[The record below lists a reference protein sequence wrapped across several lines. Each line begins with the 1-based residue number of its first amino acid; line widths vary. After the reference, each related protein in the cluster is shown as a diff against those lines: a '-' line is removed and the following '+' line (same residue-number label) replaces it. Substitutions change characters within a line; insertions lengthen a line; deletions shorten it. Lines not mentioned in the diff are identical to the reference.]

1 MVCHWCNSPMNR
13 SRAVTACLC
22 ALLAVGSAATVE
34 ISRAQTAGTVSARSG
49 GIWKAAV
56 PPKPMQGEFDSLDPI
71 GVAAGAKIKAD
82 CSLNWINPD
91 DDKLYC
97 FSSGTSLEIFLE
109 SPHTNLARARLGWQK
124 LATQQN

>member
-1 MVCHWCNSPMNR
+1 MAR
-13 SRAVTACLC
+13 SRTVTSCLC
-22 ALLAVGSAATVE
+22 ALLAAGSAAADGVA
-34 ISRAQTAGTVSARSG
+34 RAQTPGAFSARSG

-71 GVAAGAKIKAD
+71 GVAAGARIKAD

-97 FSSGTSLEIFLE
+97 FSSGTSLEIFLD
-109 SPHTNLARARLGWQK
+109 SPHANLARARRGWEK
-124 LATQQN
+124 LSARQR

>member
-1 MVCHWCNSPMNR
+1 MRR
-13 SRAVTACLC
+13 SRTVTLRLC
-22 ALLAVGSAATVE
+22 ALLAAGSAATLG
-34 ISRAQTAGTVSARSG
+34 IASAQTTGPVSARSG

-71 GVAAGAKIKAD
+71 GVAAGARIKAD

-91 DDKLYC
+91 DDKRYC

-109 SPHTNLARARLGWQK
+109 SPHANLARARRAWEK
-124 LATQQN
+124 LAASQR